1 LWPKLAVHCL
11 GEGAKEIPGTCLQAK
26 LICLMGTRSVRD
38 PVSKEGGQILRNIL
52 EVKLWPPCVHTE
64 AWKCTCICKH
74 IQTHTHTLQQ
84 IVIVMNCYFT
94 VSVDKAYRLHFNKQN
109 GSEALIDDS
118 ETRVNS
124 VSLPVRLFI
133 CSAYFDKNR
142 PPVMGMPKKLLWRRI
157 RRKKQMLSHSY
168 VYG

>member
-1 LWPKLAVHCL
+1 
-11 GEGAKEIPGTCLQAK
+11 
-26 LICLMGTRSVRD
+26 
-38 PVSKEGGQILRNIL
+38 
-52 EVKLWPPCVHTE
+52 
-64 AWKCTCICKH
+64 
-74 IQTHTHTLQQ
+74 
-84 IVIVMNCYFT
+84 MNCYFT